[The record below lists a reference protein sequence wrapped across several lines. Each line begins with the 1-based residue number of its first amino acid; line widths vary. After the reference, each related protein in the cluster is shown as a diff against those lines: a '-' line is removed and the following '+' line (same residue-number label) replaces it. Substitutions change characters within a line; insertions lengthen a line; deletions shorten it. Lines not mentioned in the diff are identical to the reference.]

1 MIHNKKVLTL
11 KITLN
16 LIKMLLVVQQL
27 ILEHLQKIIKDN
39 KVLKI

>member
-27 ILEHLQKIIKDN
+27 ILEHLQKTIKDN

>member
-16 LIKMLLVVQQL
+16 LIKMLLVVQQI